1 MFRVF
6 AIFAMLSQLTACAD
20 LPRPFEGA
28 ERNDDILDTIL
39 VNPGVMIAPVIGV
52 PAPLNT
58 QLPDTIAEAAQALD
72 VAAITRSA
80 GRSASLLQG
89 EAIIVDNGSDKE
101 LLFRWVLSSPD
112 GLTIDQTEM
121 RVPAFNATAE
131 DPWLVFANSDL
142 SPIVNQTAAYL
153 YQWLYRPSALASR
166 PEAPPPPPP
175 LEIEGTYAIFV
186 PPVTGAPGDG
196 ASSLT
201 DAMRQLLDH
210 EDLIIPIKLVSQ
222 PTQSTYVI
230 AGAVKTSR
238 LSDEIEEITIDWKLI
253 SPGGELLG
261 TAGQQ
266 NQIAAGSLDGE
277 WGDTALFAVE
287 AAAEG
292 VLNLLLQ
299 FPPLDP
305 DPSGQV
311 NLRGSVD

>member
-1 MFRVF
+1 VTGLLVL
-6 AIFAMLSQLTACAD
+6 AACAE
-20 LPRPFEGA
+20 LPRPFQGA

-58 QLPDTIAEAAQALD
+58 QLSDTIAEAAQALD
-72 VAAITRSA
+72 IAAVTRSA

-89 EAIIVDNGSDKE
+89 ESEIVDGSGGKD
-101 LLFRWVLSSPD
+101 LVFRWALTSPD
-112 GLTIDQTEM
+112 GLVIDQTEM
-121 RVPAFNATAE
+121 RVPAFDATAD
-131 DPWLVFANSDL
+131 DPWLVYANSDL

-166 PEAPPPPPP
+166 PQAPPPPPP
-175 LEIEGTYAIFV
+175 LEIDGIYSIFV
-186 PPVTGAPGDG
+186 PIVTGAPGDG
-196 ASSLT
+196 GRALT
-201 DAMRQLLDH
+201 EAMRQLLSLD
-210 EDLIIPIKLVSQ
+210 DLLIPIELESG
-222 PTQSTYVI
+222 PTPSTYVI
-230 AGAVKTSR
+230 AGTVQTSR
-238 LSDEIEEITIDWKLI
+238 LSDEIEEITIDWELI
-253 SPGGELLG
+253 APSGEVLG

-266 NQIAAGSLDGE
+266 NQIAAGSLDRE

-299 FPPLDP
+299 FPPLESGP
-305 DPSGQV
+305 GGQV